1 MPTFSTP
8 GPILITL
15 DIAAGDARVSASDR
29 RDTVVDVAP
38 RDGSRDAD
46 VRAAEQ
52 TRVELV
58 DGRLL
63 VRTPRGGLSLLGGG
77 SVEVT
82 IAAPTGSSVDGRTGA
97 GALDADGTLA
107 DCTFKSGAG
116 AIRLGHTGRLQVAS
130 GAGDITVG
138 RAGGDVSV
146 TTGSGAVRIE
156 ALERAASIRSG
167 NGTTAIGAAG
177 GDLRVVTANGDITVD
192 RADGDVVAKTAH
204 GSVRVGEVARGSVEL
219 STAAGNIEV
228 GIAEGT
234 AARLDVRT
242 HLGTVHQQLDPTDAP
257 PGSARTV
264 TVRGRTSVGDIT
276 VARAL
281 AR

>member
-8 GPILITL
+8 EPIVITI
-15 DIAAGDARVSASDR
+15 DIASGDARISAGDR
-29 RDTVVDVAP
+29 HDTVVDVAP
-38 RDGSRDAD
+38 RDPSREAD
-46 VRAAEQ
+46 VHAAGQ
-52 TRVELV
+52 TRVDLV

-63 VRTPRGGLSLLGGG
+63 VRTPRTGLSLRGG
-77 SVEVT
+77 SVDVT

-97 GALDADGTLA
+97 GDLDGEGTLA

-116 AIRLGHTGRLQVAS
+116 AIRLGRTGRLEVTN
-130 GAGDITVG
+130 GAGDITVE
-138 RAGGDVSV
+138 RAGGDVTV

-156 ALERAASIRSG
+156 ALERGANIKSG
-167 NGTTAIGAAG
+167 NGTTTIGAAD
-177 GDLRVVTANGDITVD
+177 GDLRIVTANGDITVD
-192 RADGDVVAKTAH
+192 RAAGDVVAKTAH

-242 HLGTVHQQLDPTDAP
+242 HFGSVHRQLEATDAP
-257 PGSARTV
+257 PATAQTV
-264 TVRGRTSVGDIT
+264 AVRGRTSFGDIT
-276 VARAL
+276 VARAP